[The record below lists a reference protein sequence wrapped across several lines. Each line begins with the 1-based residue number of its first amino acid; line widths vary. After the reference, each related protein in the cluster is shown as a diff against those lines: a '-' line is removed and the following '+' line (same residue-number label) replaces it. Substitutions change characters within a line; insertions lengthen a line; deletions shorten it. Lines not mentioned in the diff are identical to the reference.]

1 MERPKELS
9 GKQGEYIEYLE
20 GLLDKYQSKKTIVG
34 SYFGLKKILTD
45 INLVMKDGILVK
57 DEETQEERR
66 ISVISGE
73 SLSSGQ
79 DKVIDRV
86 FKFIDNL
93 AKYNKQLKEMEQ
105 EFAPELKKAEDD
117 YGGDLEEIILSGDD

>member
-1 MERPKELS
+1 MERPKEIS

-34 SYFGLKKILTD
+34 SYFGLKKIVDDLN
-45 INLVMKDGILVK
+45 IVMKDGIIIR

-66 ISVISGE
+66 IAVISGD

-79 DKVIDRV
+79 DKVIDRI

-93 AKYNKQLKEMEQ
+93 SKYNLQLKEMEQ

-117 YGGDLEEIILSGDD
+117 YGGDLEEVILSGK